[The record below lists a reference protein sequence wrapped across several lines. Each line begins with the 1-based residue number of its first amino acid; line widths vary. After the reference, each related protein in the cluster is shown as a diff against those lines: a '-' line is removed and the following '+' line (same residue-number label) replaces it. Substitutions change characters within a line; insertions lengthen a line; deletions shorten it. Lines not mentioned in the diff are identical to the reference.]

1 MGLDQTMYSS
11 SGQKEYDWRKHA
23 RLQQFMARKWREQ
36 NKGKNLTSYD
46 SGGLSH
52 LGFNA
57 GDEPLILNREILD
70 EWEKQIQEDYY
81 NSFAPD
87 GFFWGQQFQEESVK
101 DYKKQDQEACDWAR
115 TQLDAGHQIRY
126 TCSW

>member
-11 SGQKEYDWRKHA
+11 SGDKEYDWRKHA

-36 NKGKNLTSYD
+36 NGGKESDD
-46 SGGLSH
+46 SGALAH
-52 LGFNA
+52 LGFNS
-57 GDEPLILNREILD
+57 GDKPLILNRELLD

-81 NSFAPD
+81 HSFAPD

-115 TQLDAGHQIRY
+115 TQLEAGHQVRY
-126 TCSW
+126 ICSW

>member
-1 MGLDQTMYSS
+1 MGLDQSMMSS
-11 SGQKEYDWRKHA
+11 SGEKEYEWRKHA
-23 RLQQFMARKWREQ
+23 RLQQFMSKKWREQ
-36 NKGKNLTSYD
+36 NGGKKSDD
-46 SGGLSH
+46 SGSLGH

-57 GDEPLILNREILD
+57 GDKPVILNRELLD
-70 EWEKQIQEDYY
+70 EWEKQIQEGYY
-81 NSFAPD
+81 SSFASD

-101 DYKKQDQEACDWAR
+101 EYKKQDQEACDWAR

>member
-11 SGQKEYDWRKHA
+11 SGDKEYDWRKHA
-23 RLQQFMARKWREQ
+23 RLQQFMSKKWREQ
-36 NKGKNLTSYD
+36 NGGKESDD
-46 SGGLSH
+46 SGALAH

-57 GDEPLILNREILD
+57 GDEPLILNRELLD

-81 NSFAPD
+81 SSFASD

-101 DYKKQDQEACDWAR
+101 EYKKQDQEACDWAR

>member
-23 RLQQFMARKWREQ
+23 RLQQFMAQKWREQ
-36 NKGKNLTSYD
+36 NGGKESDD
-46 SGGLSH
+46 SGALGH

-57 GDEPLILNREILD
+57 GDEPLILNRELLD
-70 EWEKQIQEDYY
+70 EWEKQIQEGYY
-81 NSFAPD
+81 SSFASD

-101 DYKKQDQEACDWAR
+101 EYKKQDQEACDWAR